1 LKNLVIFAIPKKTM
15 DFFEVTGGFWLEEK
29 GAEKTTPGTLAS
41 DPTPS
46 WRGLRP
52 GREGLLP
59 GGN

>member
-1 LKNLVIFAIPKKTM
+1 LKNLVIFTIPKKTM

-41 DPTPS
+41 DP
-46 WRGLRP
+46 
-52 GREGLLP
+52 EGLLP